1 LEVENMMKAIKDV
14 CSRTETPNG
23 QIVVGA
29 SVLLLGLAHFGKDS
43 GLMNFSV
50 GPVSVGTVAGTVGVV
65 VGSCILINRFM

>member
-1 LEVENMMKAIKDV
+1 MQMIKDV
-14 CSRTETPNG
+14 CKRTETPTG

-50 GPVSVGTVAGTVGVV
+50 GPVSVGAVAGGVGVI